1 MAELRVISAGA
12 GTGKTWRLAR
22 ELLDALTDPTA
33 PVAPEGVVAV
43 TFTRTAAAELEQRV
57 RTALI
62 DAGQLDLARRLAAAR
77 IGTVHAVCA
86 RLIEEYAFPL
96 GLSPEIETID
106 DVVAAS
112 LFDEALAA
120 AVTDAQRSALDDLE
134 QRFALG
140 DQGAVFFRQVRVL
153 VNRARGNEVDVD
165 ELDRSCAMSVE
176 SLRAA
181 LPPPAT
187 AAQVE
192 RQLQDA
198 LEQVLDRTSDKG
210 ADAFRRDV
218 DAVRRAASAV
228 RHGEVLPW
236 STWSALEESRFRPVA
251 IAAARHLEHPAFG
264 DDLERMCR
272 LVFDVARQTL
282 RRYADDKRAAGVV
295 DFTDQERLA
304 VAALEQPEVA
314 QSLAADVQLLLVD
327 EFQDTSPLQLRLFN
341 ALRKVTRRTVIVGDE
356 KQSIFGFRDARPE
369 FFALLAHEAASTD
382 RLGTSYRSR
391 PGLVR
396 AVSAVFAEAFSA
408 THRPDEIALDAALQ
422 QEPPG
427 LGPIVERWTADQGD
441 GGERVGDEQIIA
453 AGIAEIL
460 STRDVLVRPRASG
473 EGMVRPAQA
482 RDVAVLCR
490 TNSDCRKIARA
501 LHRRGVPVVHAQ
513 RGLSKTFEARL
524 MGAALGLW
532 LDDRDAL
539 SRVALVQLLE
549 ADRDDVAAVVARSD
563 KGEAFVDHAAVVAVV
578 EGAKAAPWAGLVQAF
593 DRIVDELRIPEHLAG
608 LSEPQQR
615 LADLAALRALAVR
628 FVEECVAR
636 GRGPT
641 IAGYLDRL
649 ETLRTAPRDDDDSN
663 DDNRGVVAGEDAVT
677 VLTWHRA
684 KGKEWPLVVL
694 ANLWMEP
701 QVRPFEPVVET
712 TVTLPDLQ
720 HPGFGQWL
728 RFWPTPYAD
737 HRKSTLLRTLMTSP
751 VLQKAEQRQ
760 RDEDRR
766 LLYVAFTRARDRL
779 ILVGDQTL
787 WSRGMLRTLQ
797 RDGRPLC
804 GDPPGEHGVACWAGV
819 DVDAIVHKPFLKAKV
834 RARRAPLV
842 LPERPTGPR
851 PAHPPMFLQPSAQ
864 EGSGVPG
871 EVVSLGAPV
880 LIKATTRDELNPVG
894 VCVHAFLAWDAF
906 VDVTLGNAAARHARA
921 AAMVERFAVKE
932 WLTPTQLLTI
942 ADQLWRGLDARFP
955 GHRRR
960 TEVPMLHR
968 LPTGTLMRGQLDLLL
983 DLPDGGAIVV
993 DHKTTWDEAV
1003 VGYAGQLAA
1012 YKAAVVAAGATDAVQ
1027 TWIHLPLHGRL
1038 VEVTTTAT
1046 PAATT

>member
-12 GTGKTWRLAR
+12 GTGKTWRLAK

-62 DAGQLDLARRLAAAR
+62 DAGQLELARRLAAAR

-86 RLIEEYAFPL
+86 RLIEEHAFQL

-106 DVVAAS
+106 DVVAGG
-112 LFDEALAA
+112 LFEEALAA
-120 AVTDAQRSALDDLE
+120 AVTDAQRSELDDLE
-134 QRFALG
+134 QRFTLG
-140 DQGAVFFRQVRVL
+140 DQGAVFFRQVRIL
-153 VNRARGNEVDVD
+153 VNRARSN
-165 ELDRSCAMSVE
+165 ELDDDDLARSCAMSIG

-181 LPPPAT
+181 LPTPAT
-187 AAQVE
+187 AAEVE
-192 RQLQDA
+192 RQLAEACQ
-198 LEQVLDRTSDKG
+198 QVLDRTSDRG
-210 ADAFRRDV
+210 AEAFRKDL
-218 DAVRRAASAV
+218 DAVRRARSAL
-228 RHGEVLPW
+228 RLGETLPW
-236 STWSALEESRFRPVA
+236 STWSSLEESRFRPVG

-264 DDLERMCR
+264 EDLERMCR
-272 LVFDVARQTL
+272 LVFDVARQTM

-304 VAALEQPEVA
+304 VSALEQPEVA
-314 QSLAADVQLLLVD
+314 ASLAADVQLLLVD

-341 ALRKVTRRTVIVGDE
+341 ALRQVTRRTVIVGDE

-369 FFALLAHEAASTD
+369 FFALLASEAGSTD

-396 AVSAVFAEAFSA
+396 AVSAVFAEAFAA
-408 THRPDEIALDAALQ
+408 THRREEIVLDAALQ

-427 LGPIVERWTADQGD
+427 LGPIAERWTAEQGGD
-441 GGERVGDEQIIA
+441 GGSSERVGDEVIIA

-460 STRDVLVRPRASG
+460 GTRDVPVRPRASG

-482 RDVAVLCR
+482 RDIAVLCR
-490 TNSDCRKIARA
+490 TNSECRAVARA
-501 LHRRGVPVVHAQ
+501 LHRRGVPVVHAR

-524 MGAALGLW
+524 IGAALGLW
-532 LDDRDAL
+532 LDDRDVL
-539 SRVALVQLLE
+539 SRIALVQLLE
-549 ADRDDVAAVVARSD
+549 AERDDVAAVVARSD
-563 KGEAFVDHAAVVAVV
+563 RGEAFIDHPAVVAVV
-578 EGAKAAPWAGLVQAF
+578 EGSRALPWAGLVQAF
-593 DRIVDELRIPEHLAG
+593 DRVVDVLRIPEHLAT
-608 LSEPQQR
+608 LPSPHQR

-649 ETLRTAPRDDDDSN
+649 ETLRTATRDDDDSD

-677 VLTWHRA
+677 ILTWHRA

-694 ANLWMEP
+694 ASLWKDP
-701 QVRPFEPVVET
+701 LPRPFEPVVET
-712 TVTLPDLQ
+712 TVSLPDLQ
-720 HPGFGQWL
+720 RPGFGQWL
-728 RFWPTPYAD
+728 RYWPSPYAEN
-737 HRKSTLLRTLMTSP
+737 RKSTLQRTLLQSP
-751 VLQKAEQRQ
+751 VLQKAEAHE
-760 RDEDRR
+760 RDGDRR

-787 WSRGMLRTLQ
+787 WGKGMLRTLQ

-804 GDPPGEHGVACWAGV
+804 GDPPGDHGIARWAGV
-819 DVDAIVHKPFLKAKV
+819 DVDAIVHKPSLKAKV
-834 RARRAPLV
+834 PARGAPLV

-851 PAHPPMFLQPSAQ
+851 PVHPPMFLQPSAQ
-864 EGSGVPG
+864 EGSGVAG
-871 EVVSLGAPV
+871 DAIALGAPV

-906 VDVTLGNAAARHARA
+906 VDGADPSRHARA

-932 WLTPTQLLTI
+932 WITPSQLLTI
-942 ADQLWRGLDARFP
+942 ADQLWRALDARFP

-968 LPTGTLMRGQLDLLL
+968 LPSGTLMRGQLDLLL
-983 DLPDGGAIVV
+983 DLPDGGAVVV
-993 DHKTTWDEAV
+993 DHKTTWDEDV

-1012 YKAAVVAAGATDAVQ
+1012 YRAAVVAAGQAGAVQ
-1027 TWIHLPLHGRL
+1027 TWIHLPLHARL
-1038 VEVTTTAT
+1038 VEVTTTT
-1046 PAATT
+1046 SITTTT